1 MTGCNG
7 RLSTC
12 VVRPPQIA
20 PRSAAD
26 THERQWPN
34 HSPPISADLELLRT
48 AAVTAGII
56 ASSYFRRDLKTWT
69 KENASPVSEA
79 DIVLDKFLYSA
90 LTTARPDYGWLS
102 EESADDLGAA
112 RRMRA
117 SSSSIRS
124 MARAA
129 SSAARTA
136 GRCRWRWSRTAL
148 RSPAWCS
155 RRRATRCTRRCRG
168 GGARLNGAADRAA
181 RRRPT
186 GTSPLI
192 PAPGAVHQELQAA
205 GLDYTRGPA
214 YPSLAYRLVQVA
226 TGKLD
231 ATVVRRGS
239 SDWDIAGAAAILSEC
254 GIAFEDACMGA
265 MRFNQPE
272 IRHGALAA
280 FAQVSL
286 RDVLC
291 GALIKVYGCPE
302 PQQDLERKT
311 T

>member
-1 MTGCNG
+1 M
-7 RLSTC
+7 
-12 VVRPPQIA
+12 
-20 PRSAAD
+20 AD
-26 THERQWPN
+26 TTLPTY
-34 HSPPISADLELLRT
+34 SADMELLRT

-79 DIVLDKFLYSA
+79 DVVLDKFLHSA

-102 EESADDLGAA
+102 EESADDLS
-112 RRMRA
+112 RL
-117 SSSSIRS
+117 SH
-124 MARAA
+124 
-129 SSAARTA
+129 
-136 GRCRWRWSRTAL
+136 SRTFVVDPIDGTRGFIRGEDSWTVSLAVVENGIPVAGVVYA
-148 RSPAWCS
+148 PA
-155 RRRATRCTRRCRG
+155 RDEMYDAFAG
-168 GGARLNGAADRAA
+168 GGARLNGYPIA
-181 RRRPT
+181 RHTPPGRT
-186 GTSPLI
+186 APLI

-205 GLDYTRGPA
+205 GLDYTRGPF
-214 YPSLAYRLVQVA
+214 YPSLAYRLVQIA

-239 SDWDIAGAAAILSEC
+239 QDWDLAGAAAVLTEC
-254 GIAFEDACMGA
+254 SIAFEDACLGP
-265 MRFNQPE
+265 MRFNKADV
-272 IRHGALAA
+272 RHGALAA

-291 GALIKVYGCPE
+291 RALIRVYGCPE